1 MGISKKTVGLV
12 MGGVLVG
19 GAVYLLN
26 KYRKETREDYA
37 DILNRMFNQYSLG
50 DVGCGSC
57 DGCCLGH
64 CGVGLGD
71 MANENISHQET
82 PEQTPEQAPEQ
93 TPEQTSEQTTQ
104 TTENADRER
113 TDDADERIDRFINAV
128 HEVLKAFGTETKK

>member
-1 MGISKKTVGLV
+1 MGISKKTVGLI
-12 MGGVLVG
+12 MGGALVG

-26 KYRKETREDYA
+26 KYRKETQEDYT

-50 DVGCGSC
+50 DTGCGSC

-64 CGVGLGD
+64 CGVGLGN

-82 PEQTPEQAPEQ
+82 PQTPEQTPEQAPKTHEQ
-93 TPEQTSEQTTQ
+93 TPEQTNNNTVDT
-104 TTENADRER
+104 
-113 TDDADERIDRFINAV
+113 DERIDRFINAV

>member
-1 MGISKKTVGLV
+1 MGISKKTVGLI
-12 MGGVLVG
+12 MGGALVG

-37 DILNRMFNQYSLG
+37 DILNRMFNQYGLG
-50 DVGCGSC
+50 DVGCCSC

-71 MANENISHQET
+71 MANEDISNQETPETPAQTSEQT
-82 PEQTPEQAPEQ
+82 PEQTPEH
-93 TPEQTSEQTTQ
+93 TTQ
-104 TTENADRER
+104 TNKSTDREH
-113 TDDADERIDRFINAV
+113 TVDTDERIDRFINAV